1 MGWKKFFF
9 NFENLNLYINFSS
22 FLNTRVERQR
32 NRNIRSRFWKRLSSP
47 LNYNKYSSPR
57 PFPRRGK
64 ASSPFGPK
72 GRSGERSILE
82 SPGHLPFPSGGIR
95 GAEALGVLRLPSG
108 QLCCSH
114 IFFKGLNKTNQN
126 TYLFHRGFVKQKQLQ
141 WVQKGDLL
149 ADCSAS
155 SNGEFALGKNLLAAY
170 MPWEGLNFEDAVL
183 INQKVITKYTSLHIE
198 KYDVEILENEKL
210 TSNLPLRENPEPLL
224 EENGIIK
231 IGSWVQEGDILVGK
245 ITSRL
250 SSKQLSLE
258 KENFNLNIVQYEQL
272 LYDIVDQDLI
282 KIQENSL
289 RVPSGISGRIIK
301 ISICY
306 QKETSYPH
314 IQGQSIPRGIPSRRI
329 PYHTI
334 HLPSGFAWGTS
345 WSDLRRWRT
354 EGQGLRRGR
363 RIEFE
368 DGVPPHHPTP
378 PHIWGWR
385 WISRTNNF
393 NSWKKNK
400 NHKRIWWWNLFIQFS
415 NRKFQKFSLNAQ
427 FLKNQPKQFIR
438 KSKIVKVVIYIATQ
452 RKLKVGD
459 KISGRHGNKGILSK
473 IFGNYDMP
481 FLLNGECLDILL
493 NPLGVPSRMNVGQ
506 ILECILGLTGH
517 IFHTKFQTVC
527 FDEMNGYEASRSLI
541 YSKLLKSANQTK
553 QKWLFSKKR
562 PGKVN
567 IFDGRDGL
575 IFHQSVLV
583 GYAYI
588 MKLIHIVDEKIN
600 ARSTGAYSLITQ
612 QPLRGRAKQGGQ
624 RVGEMEVWALQGF
637 GSAYTLQ
644 ELLTVKSDDLMGRNR
659 LMLTLLKNTPLNFGT
674 PESLRV
680 VLRELQS
687 LCLDLNILY

>member
-1 MGWKKFFF
+1 M
-9 NFENLNLYINFSS
+9 
-22 FLNTRVERQR
+22 
-32 NRNIRSRFWKRLSSP
+32 
-47 LNYNKYSSPR
+47 
-57 PFPRRGK
+57 
-64 ASSPFGPK
+64 
-72 GRSGERSILE
+72 
-82 SPGHLPFPSGGIR
+82 
-95 GAEALGVLRLPSG
+95 
-108 QLCCSH
+108 
-114 IFFKGLNKTNQN
+114 
-126 TYLFHRGFVKQKQLQ
+126 
-141 WVQKGDLL
+141 
-149 ADCSAS
+149 
-155 SNGEFALGKNLLAAY
+155 
-170 MPWEGLNFEDAVL
+170 
-183 INQKVITKYTSLHIE
+183 E
-198 KYDVEILENEKL
+198 KYDVKILENEKL
-210 TSNLPLRENPEPLL
+210 TSNLPLRDNSEPLL
-224 EENGIIK
+224 EKNGIIK

-258 KENFNLNIVQYEQL
+258 KENLNLNIVQYEQL
-272 LYDIVDQDLI
+272 LYDIVDQDFI
-282 KIQENSL
+282 KIQETSF

-306 QKETSYPH
+306 EKETFSTNIRGLPIFGPPRSTLRHRRPSQSTLPIPH
-314 IQGQSIPRGIPSRRI
+314 SIS
-329 PYHTI
+329 YHTI
-334 HLPSGFAWGTS
+334 YNSLGFAWASASGATPTPS
-345 WSDLRRWRT
+345 EY
-354 EGQGLRRGR
+354 EGGLRT
-363 RIEFE
+363 FE
-368 DGVPPHHPTP
+368 PSNL
-378 PHIWGWR
+378 R
-385 WISRTNNF
+385 ASNLNY
-393 NSWKKNK
+393 WKKNK
-400 NHKRIWWWNLFIQFS
+400 NHNYKRVWWWDLFIQFS
-415 NRKFQKFSLNAQ
+415 NKKFQKFYLNPR

-527 FDEMNGYEASRSLI
+527 FDEINGYEASRSLI
-541 YSKLLKSANQTK
+541 YSKLFKSANQTK

>member
-1 MGWKKFFF
+1 MKINQYQSQIYLGWKKFFF
-9 NFENLNLYINFSS
+9 NFENLNLYISPFEPPF
-22 FLNTRVERQR
+22 FLKTRIERQR
-32 NRNIRSRFWKRLSSP
+32 NRRGRFWKRLSSS
-47 LNYNKYSSPR
+47 LNYNKYSKTSPR
-57 PFPRRGK
+57 PIYPPRR
-64 ASSPFGPK
+64 ASLGILSVTATQLRGTSVGVGPT
-72 GRSGERSILE
+72 
-82 SPGHLPFPSGGIR
+82 
-95 GAEALGVLRLPSG
+95 
-108 QLCCSH
+108 H
-114 IFFKGLNKTNQN
+114 IFFKGFNKTNQN
-126 TYLFHRGFVKQKQLQ
+126 TYLFHRGFAKQLQ

-155 SNGEFALGKNLLAAY
+155 SKGELALGKNLLAAY

-183 INQKVITKYTSLHIE
+183 INQKVITQYTSLHIE

-250 SSKQLSLE
+250 SKKQLSRE
-258 KENFNLNIVQYEQL
+258 TENLNLNIVQYEQL
-272 LYDIVDQDLI
+272 LYDIVGQDLI

-306 QKETSYPH
+306 QKEVSPH
-314 IQGQSIPRGIPSRRI
+314 IQRGGLPPEVLCPLSMPYIPLAAGGSGSGRRRCGSGRGISSRSSF
-329 PYHTI
+329 Y
-334 HLPSGFAWGTS
+334 
-345 WSDLRRWRT
+345 
-354 EGQGLRRGR
+354 
-363 RIEFE
+363 
-368 DGVPPHHPTP
+368 
-378 PHIWGWR
+378 
-385 WISRTNNF
+385 
-393 NSWKKNK
+393 SWKKNH
-400 NHKRIWWWNLFIQFS
+400 NHKRVWWWNLFNQFS
-415 NRKFQKFSLNAQ
+415 NIKFQKFSLNPQ
-427 FLKNQPKQFIR
+427 FFKKKSKQFIR

-452 RKLKVGD
+452 RELKVGD

-517 IFHTKFQTVC
+517 IFRTKFQTVC

-553 QKWLFSKKR
+553 QKWLFSKKT

-575 IFHQSVLV
+575 IFHQSVLF

-600 ARSTGAYSLITQ
+600 ARSTGSYSLITQ

>member
-9 NFENLNLYINFSS
+9 NFENLNLYCPS
-22 FLNTRVERQR
+22 FLKTKAQR
-32 NRNIRSRFWKRLSSP
+32 NRRGRFWKRLSSP
-47 LNYNKYSSPR
+47 LNYNKYS
-57 PFPRRGK
+57 K
-64 ASSPFGPK
+64 ASPH
-72 GRSGERSILE
+72 IL
-82 SPGHLPFPSGGIR
+82 
-95 GAEALGVLRLPSG
+95 
-108 QLCCSH
+108 
-114 IFFKGLNKTNQN
+114 FKGLNKTNQN
-126 TYLFHRGFVKQKQLQ
+126 TYLFHRGFAKQLQ

-155 SNGEFALGKNLLAAY
+155 SKGELALGKNLLTAY

-224 EENGIIK
+224 KENGIIK

-250 SSKQLSLE
+250 SQKQLSLE
-258 KENFNLNIVQYEQL
+258 KENLNLNIVQYEQL
-272 LYDIVDQDLI
+272 LYDIVGQDLI

-306 QKETSYPH
+306 QKEAVSSNILESRRTSKDHEGPRS
-314 IQGQSIPRGIPSRRI
+314 ISPRKIPIPRSQLTNKLTAEYTI
-329 PYHTI
+329 PY
-334 HLPSGFAWGTS
+334 TS
-345 WSDLRRWRT
+345 
-354 EGQGLRRGR
+354 
-363 RIEFE
+363 
-368 DGVPPHHPTP
+368 PTP
-378 PHIWGWR
+378 PEGGFAR
-385 WISRTNNF
+385 TSSRSSNYH
-393 NSWKKNK
+393 SWKKN
-400 NHKRIWWWNLFIQFS
+400 HKRVWWWNLFIQFS
-415 NRKFQKFSLNAQ
+415 NIKFQKFSWPFGPPQ

-452 RKLKVGD
+452 RELKVGD

-527 FDEMNGYEASRSLI
+527 FDEMSGYEASRSFI

>member
-1 MGWKKFFF
+1 M
-9 NFENLNLYINFSS
+9 
-22 FLNTRVERQR
+22 QR
-32 NRNIRSRFWKRLSSP
+32 IITIVDKHS
-47 LNYNKYSSPR
+47 
-57 PFPRRGK
+57 GK
-64 ASSPFGPK
+64 AVGGGYSPPKDSEGGP
-72 GRSGERSILE
+72 
-82 SPGHLPFPSGGIR
+82 
-95 GAEALGVLRLPSG
+95 
-108 QLCCSH
+108 

-126 TYLFHRGFVKQKQLQ
+126 TYLFHRGFAKQLQ

-149 ADCSAS
+149 ADSSAS
-155 SNGEFALGKNLLAAY
+155 SKGELALGKNLLAAY

-210 TSNLPLRENPEPLL
+210 TSNLPLRENPEPSL

-258 KENFNLNIVQYEQL
+258 KENLNLNIVQYEQL
-272 LYDIVDQDLI
+272 LYDIVGQDFI

-306 QKETSYPH
+306 QKETFSQNIRGPF
-314 IQGQSIPRGIPSRRI
+314 GLPRSTLRHKLPSQDTLPQRI
-329 PYHTI
+329 PHSISYHTI
-334 HLPSGFAWGTS
+334 YTFFRFARASPRVSGAWPSPPLSEVAEGVALAEGEGVEVAAERTS
-345 WSDLRRWRT
+345 CGVSFEPSNLRT
-354 EGQGLRRGR
+354 SNL
-363 RIEFE
+363 
-368 DGVPPHHPTP
+368 
-378 PHIWGWR
+378 
-385 WISRTNNF
+385 
-393 NSWKKNK
+393 NSWKKN
-400 NHKRIWWWNLFIQFS
+400 NYKRVWWWNVFIQFS
-415 NRKFQKFSLNAQ
+415 NRKFQKYSLNPR

-438 KSKIVKVVIYIATQ
+438 KSKIAKVVIYIATQ
-452 RKLKVGD
+452 RELKVGD

-517 IFHTKFQTVC
+517 IFQTKFQTIC

-687 LCLDLNILY
+687 LCLDLNILC

>member
-1 MGWKKFFF
+1 MKINQYQNQIYLGWKKFFF
-9 NFENLNLYINFSS
+9 NFKNLNLYINLSS
-22 FLNTRVERQR
+22 FIKTRAERQR
-32 NRNIRSRFWKRLSSP
+32 KKNIRGLFWKRLLSQ
-47 LNYNKYSSPR
+47 LNYNKYSKESPR
-57 PFPRRGK
+57 GWKSATRREAPSRRTELTRREAPSRRTELPSALLFTFLRPPSLSCLFSSFACGAKRRAPPKGVARAEVWITSGK
-64 ASSPFGPK
+64 ARWQRKQVQRIITIVDKHSGKAVGGGYSPPKDSEGGP
-72 GRSGERSILE
+72 
-82 SPGHLPFPSGGIR
+82 
-95 GAEALGVLRLPSG
+95 
-108 QLCCSH
+108 

-126 TYLFHRGFVKQKQLQ
+126 TYLFHRGFAKQLQ

-149 ADCSAS
+149 ADSSAS
-155 SNGEFALGKNLLAAY
+155 SKGELALGKNLLAAY

-210 TSNLPLRENPEPLL
+210 TSNLPLRENPEPSL

-258 KENFNLNIVQYEQL
+258 KENLNLNIVQYEQL
-272 LYDIVDQDLI
+272 LYDIVGQDFI

-306 QKETSYPH
+306 QKETFSQN
-314 IQGQSIPRGIPSRRI
+314 IRGP
-329 PYHTI
+329 
-334 HLPSGFAWGTS
+334 FA
-345 WSDLRRWRT
+345 
-354 EGQGLRRGR
+354 
-363 RIEFE
+363 
-368 DGVPPHHPTP
+368 
-378 PHIWGWR
+378 
-385 WISRTNNF
+385 
-393 NSWKKNK
+393 
-400 NHKRIWWWNLFIQFS
+400 
-415 NRKFQKFSLNAQ
+415 
-427 FLKNQPKQFIR
+427 
-438 KSKIVKVVIYIATQ
+438 KVVIYIATQ
-452 RKLKVGD
+452 RELKVGD

-517 IFHTKFQTVC
+517 IFQTKFQTIC

-687 LCLDLNILY
+687 LCLDLNILC

>member
-9 NFENLNLYINFSS
+9 NFENLNLYI
-22 FLNTRVERQR
+22 
-32 NRNIRSRFWKRLSSP
+32 
-47 LNYNKYSSPR
+47 
-57 PFPRRGK
+57 
-64 ASSPFGPK
+64 SPFGPPSFLK
-72 GRSGERSILE
+72 TEAPRQKNRRGRLGLWKKLSNKAPRV
-82 SPGHLPFPSGGIR
+82 IR
-95 GAEALGVLRLPSG
+95 GWYGRGRGSWEGGRVDDLQGAGYNPSRSCPTLMATPS
-108 QLCCSH
+108 QH

-126 TYLFHRGFVKQKQLQ
+126 TYLFHRGFAKTKQLQ

-155 SNGEFALGKNLLAAY
+155 SKGELALGKNLLAAY

-198 KYDVEILENEKL
+198 KYDIEILENEKL

-250 SSKQLSLE
+250 SQKQLSLE
-258 KENFNLNIVQYEQL
+258 KENLNLNIVQYEQL
-272 LYDIVDQDLI
+272 LYDIVGQDLI

-306 QKETSYPH
+306 QKEKVSTHIRGTPRKGGDLGRGGRLQQPSARWTPSATFGEGELHTSASPGSLH
-314 IQGQSIPRGIPSRRI
+314 RCPPQSRAIWSTSSRNF
-329 PYHTI
+329 H
-334 HLPSGFAWGTS
+334 FQAW
-345 WSDLRRWRT
+345 
-354 EGQGLRRGR
+354 
-363 RIEFE
+363 
-368 DGVPPHHPTP
+368 
-378 PHIWGWR
+378 
-385 WISRTNNF
+385 
-393 NSWKKNK
+393 KK
-400 NHKRIWWWNLFIQFS
+400 NHKRVWWWNLFVQFS
-415 NRKFQKFSLNAQ
+415 NIKFQKFSLNPQ
-427 FLKNQPKQFIR
+427 FLKNKSKQFIR

-452 RKLKVGD
+452 RELKVGD

-553 QKWLFSKKR
+553 QKWLFSKKI

>member
-1 MGWKKFFF
+1 MKINQYQNQIYLGWKKFFF
-9 NFENLNLYINFSS
+9 NFENLNLYIS
-22 FLNTRVERQR
+22 FPLLKTKAERQR
-32 NRNIRSRFWKRLSSP
+32 NRNIRGRFWKRLSSP
-47 LNYNKYSSPR
+47 LNYS
-57 PFPRRGK
+57 K
-64 ASSPFGPK
+64 AASPK
-72 GRSGERSILE
+72 G
-82 SPGHLPFPSGGIR
+82 H
-95 GAEALGVLRLPSG
+95 
-108 QLCCSH
+108 H

-126 TYLFHRGFVKQKQLQ
+126 TYLFHRGFAKQLQ

-155 SNGEFALGKNLLAAY
+155 SKGELALGKNLLTAY

-224 EENGIIK
+224 KENGIIR

-250 SSKQLSLE
+250 SQKQLSLE
-258 KENFNLNIVQYEQL
+258 KQNLNLNIVQYEQL
-272 LYDIVDQDLI
+272 LYDIVGQDLI

-306 QKETSYPH
+306 QKQMVSPNILGRSLPRKTKSTTKDEVYP
-314 IQGQSIPRGIPSRRI
+314 PPRRI
-329 PYHTI
+329 PRSKLTNLLTTEYTI
-334 HLPSGFAWGTS
+334 PYTYPFPSPKPQPPVGPLGNNRRAYGAPQQQKEYEDRTERCISWYTSWGGGGGTS
-345 WSDLRRWRT
+345 SFVLR
-354 EGQGLRRGR
+354 
-363 RIEFE
+363 
-368 DGVPPHHPTP
+368 PS
-378 PHIWGWR
+378 
-385 WISRTNNF
+385 SRCF
-393 NSWKKNK
+393 Q
-400 NHKRIWWWNLFIQFS
+400 HKRVWWWSLFIQFS
-415 NRKFQKFSLNAQ
+415 NINFQKFSSPRPPQ

-452 RKLKVGD
+452 RELKVGD

-506 ILECILGLTGH
+506 IFECILGLTGH
-517 IFHTKFQTVC
+517 IFQTKFQTVC
-527 FDEMNGYEASRSLI
+527 FDEMNGYEASRSFI

-553 QKWLFSKKR
+553 QKWLFSKKT
-562 PGKVN
+562 PGKMN